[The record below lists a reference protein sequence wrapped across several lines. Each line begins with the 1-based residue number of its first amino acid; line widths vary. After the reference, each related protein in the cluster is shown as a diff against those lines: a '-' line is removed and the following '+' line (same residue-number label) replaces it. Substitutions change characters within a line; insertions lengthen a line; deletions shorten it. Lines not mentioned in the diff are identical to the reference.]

1 MRISDWSS
9 DVCSS
14 DLTMIAAPGA
24 PVARGIRGG
33 SAGSSSWITGGGK
46 LFLTACRRATGRAF
60 PPPSGIAR
68 SAATKRPRT
77 TAPKLAMLPGLLR
90 LRLAM
95 TVGGKRGGAVRPS
108 PNPGSA
114 EQPHQV
120 LRHLVGLRH
129 HRDAGLDQDL
139 LAGELRHL
147 GRDVE
152 VEQLAQCR
160 FLVPI
165 GGAACREQVLQ

>member
-1 MRISDWSS
+1 MASTVFWKSMFAPSPEKETRPFWPVTILLSVVS
-9 DVCSS
+9 
-14 DLTMIAAPGA
+14 TMSAAPGA

-60 PPPSGIAR
+60 PPPSVIAR

-108 PNPGSA
+108 PNPGSD
-114 EQPHQV
+114 EQPHPV

-129 HRDAGLDQDL
+129 HRAAGLD
-139 LAGELRHL
+139 
-147 GRDVE
+147 
-152 VEQLAQCR
+152 
-160 FLVPI
+160 
-165 GGAACREQVLQ
+165 